1 MATKLKNVIVNASRN
16 RFLEGGMI
24 ICAIIALIIA
34 IIGNFYYKI
43 YTLGKI
49 SFYIA
54 IFLHIC
60 ISVLYAV
67 KRQTEDFIRKNK
79 LIYIIFSDKDT
90 VSILSFWIIA
100 YPIICIT
107 YKVTLINIVILII
120 SVILIIKLE
129 SLVVRHFRKK
139 LSE

>member
-54 IFLHIC
+54 IFLCIC

-90 VSILSFWIIA
+90 VSLSFWIIA